1 MNTFTHSTTI
11 YWVLIMKHSLTCVNK
26 TGWGKEKLSRKEKK
40 ISGTVGYLHYLGY
53 LGNVIEYWRS
63 VDFRL
68 RSQERPHA
76 GIWKIRRSSYVENW
90 EKSVLWRQETVHAKT
105 IRPEWAW
112 YFEKQRESK
121 ESGVGGE
128 EEEKGRKEEG
138 REWGKEGGKEEKKE
152 NEPLTKSHTLY
163 KN

>member
-1 MNTFTHSTTI
+1 MNTFIHSTTM

-68 RSQERPHA
+68 CSQGRPQA

-90 EKSVLWRQETVHAKT
+90 EKSVLWREGTVRAKT
-105 IRPEWAW
+105 IRTEWAW
-112 YFEKQRESK
+112 YFEKQKVRKVGWGEKKRKK
-121 ESGVGGE
+121 EGRRKGGSE
-128 EEEKGRKEEG
+128 GRKEE
-138 REWGKEGGKEEKKE
+138 RKKRKKI
-152 NEPLTKSHTLY
+152 NL
-163 KN
+163 